1 MSDDFQSEA
10 GSTRVNHPRPIYL
23 VVCPVSSTEDEA
35 YKPVAH
41 TLPSGVDDPAV
52 SFDPELVPILPAV
65 WYALHLPSTRFDT
78 VDIPYMSAIRDQ
90 LREKRRHLIFPVPAY
105 AIQNPM
111 MLAGLTRLGE
121 PMLIIS
127 DDDNFTAAT
136 AASRDGGFALPP
148 VRVRDLNAAMLKSHW
163 QTISDLWKPD
173 FPHGVSLD
181 PRPPEWSPTI
191 APNGSALALRRLL
204 KAIERTGAPTWTHD
218 ASFYDGAIN
227 LLNWRAFLDTMANLE
242 DDGHSIADAGEVVDV
257 ELAQA
262 ARNLNVPLTLGMPG
276 VAPRYRRL
284 VGRLAQE
291 TRTAS
296 PTLATQPTATPAG
309 TAPGDPPDVLRL
321 LVAHNTAGDNS
332 VGVITDPIPDAAFLA
347 LADLERYW
355 IDSARSNR
363 GITPAKEARLRA
375 KLDEAMRPFFT
386 SRFNNILRTASRI
399 DAFTNFPIGLVRL
412 PGHSTPL
419 AALVPIAYRPINPLT
434 RAFQI
439 EFIPDHP
446 IDLSEGMRILVV
458 ECIPATD
465 PVGVASR
472 QAWTSAAAHLTD
484 PARSMS
490 VDIVDASTPADVA
503 NAIAAHRPEVLVL
516 SAHGV
521 YDADANM
528 AGLAIGED
536 HSTGDDLGPMPPLVI
551 LSACHSGPRGAGPV
565 AVADLLV
572 RAGARAVLSTLVPVG
587 VHHNSVFMTRLLAN
601 MSEAIAGTI
610 PQTTFMDVWRRVQT
624 NNVITDIIYGNGK
637 LMEWAASASTGTPPI
652 EEFMGRR
659 SAGRLRSTHLYEDAE
674 AILLEI
680 ADERGQ
686 KARVQG
692 WLRTPGY
699 VPESMMYTI
708 VGDPSSIRFQPS
720 TVVAIHRGS

>member
-1 MSDDFQSEA
+1 M
-10 GSTRVNHPRPIYL
+10 
-23 VVCPVSSTEDEA
+23 CPVSSTEDEA
-35 YKPVAH
+35 YKPIAH
-41 TLPSGVDDPAV
+41 TFPAGVDDPAA
-52 SFDPELVPILPAV
+52 SFDPELVSVLPAV

-111 MLAGLTRLGE
+111 TLAALTRHGE

-127 DDDNFTAAT
+127 DDDHFSAAT

-148 VRVRDLNAAMLKSHW
+148 VRVSDLNARMLKSHW
-163 QTISDLWKPD
+163 QTISDLWKPE
-173 FPHGVSLD
+173 FPHGVALD
-181 PRPPEWSPTI
+181 PLPPEWSPTI

-204 KAIERTGAPTWTHD
+204 KTIERTGAPTWTHD
-218 ASFYDGAIN
+218 VNPYDGAIN
-227 LLNWRAFLDTMANLE
+227 LLNWRAFLDAMASLE
-242 DDGHSIADAGEVVDV
+242 DHGHSIADVGNVVDV

-276 VAPRYRRL
+276 VAPRYRSL
-284 VGRLAQE
+284 VGRLAKE
-291 TRTAS
+291 TRTTTPAP
-296 PTLATQPTATPAG
+296 PTQTTATPVA
-309 TAPGDPPDVLRL
+309 TEPGDSPDVVRL

-347 LADLERYW
+347 LANLERYW
-355 IDSARSNR
+355 VDSARSNR
-363 GITPAKEARLRA
+363 GITPAKEARLRT

-386 SRFNNILRTASRI
+386 NTFANILRTASRI

-419 AALVPIAYRPINPLT
+419 AALCPIAYRPINPLT

-446 IDLSEGMRILVV
+446 IDLSEGMRVLVV
-458 ECIPATD
+458 ECISATD
-465 PVGVASR
+465 RVGVASR

-484 PARSMS
+484 PARSIS
-490 VDIVDASTPADVA
+490 VDIVDAATPSEVAD
-503 NAIAAHRPEVLVL
+503 AIAAHHPDVLVL

-521 YDADANM
+521 YDANVNV
-528 AGLAIGED
+528 AGLAIGD
-536 HSTGDDLGPMPPLVI
+536 HHHSTGDDLGPMPPLVI

-624 NNVITDIIYGNGK
+624 NNVITDIVYGNEK
-637 LMEWAASASTGTPPI
+637 LMDWAASTATGTPPL

-692 WLRTPGY
+692 WLRTTGY

-708 VGDPSSIRFQPS
+708 VGDPSSIRFRPS
-720 TVVAIHRGS
+720 TVVAMHRGS